1 MREYLK
7 RVLELARPY
16 RFRLV
21 LGLVCGFLGGALAFT
36 LPLSLALAFNAVFP
50 EQGGG
55 TASSIS
61 AESTNLDAS
70 ASSAISATTN
80 DSPAADANQAPAA
93 KQNTKPKSGLFSVLP
108 KPIQKVLDGLAN
120 WFLPSDHPSKTR
132 LALVIALIPIS
143 MLIRTMLTYLN
154 AYFLSWVGIRAAND
168 LRVRLFKHL
177 MDLPLGFFS
186 KSSTGDLMARLDG
199 AMAVNTTV
207 RDSFGT
213 IIREPIQII
222 VLICT
227 LVAMQPL
234 LSLITLVIF
243 PVCLIPVIIFG
254 RKSRHSIHGVHN
266 RFANISKVMHES
278 FTGIRVV
285 KGYNLESMVVDEF
298 RQVVKG
304 LTGFFMRSVRSSEL
318 PGPMI
323 EFAGSIGVAMVFAY
337 FAFIPG
343 AHKPPGVMI
352 AFFFTVFSLYAPF
365 KNLSRL
371 HHQLTL
377 ARATVDPTYE
387 LLSQPSSLPEP
398 TQPKPVKA
406 HNAPIRFENVSFSY
420 GDKTIL
426 HNINLTIQPG
436 QMVALVGRTGSG
448 KTSLVNLVLRFYDP
462 TAGAVLIGN
471 DDIRTVSSRDL
482 RANIAVVTQE
492 TILFNDTIRH
502 NIALGRPG
510 ATNPEIETAARHAY
524 AHDFIVSKPQ
534 AYETL
539 VGERGVNVSGGQRQR
554 IAIARAILRN
564 APILILDE
572 ATNALDTESERIVQT
587 ALEELTKGR
596 TTICIAHRL
605 STIQNA
611 DLIVVLD
618 NGRIVETGTHKDL
631 IQSRGLYCKL
641 YELQFETGDASD
653 RKQGG
658 NGAV

>member
-1 MREYLK
+1 MRDYLK
-7 RVLELARPY
+7 RIFELTRPY

-50 EQGGG
+50 DPGSG
-55 TASSIS
+55 TAGPTQ
-61 AESTNLDAS
+61 AASTNLDVS
-70 ASSAISATTN
+70 ASSTLLAATN
-80 DSPAADANQAPAA
+80 AGAPPAASQS
-93 KQNTKPKSGLFSVLP
+93 KMGRSSLVSGLP
-108 KPIQKVLDGLAN
+108 KPVQKTLEGLTN
-120 WFLPSDHPSKTR
+120 WFQPAGRASKGR

-143 MLIRTMLTYLN
+143 MFVRTMLGYLN

-186 KSSTGDLMARLDG
+186 QSSTGDLMARIEG
-199 AMAVNTTV
+199 AMSVNSTV

-213 IIREPIQII
+213 IIREPIQIV

-243 PVCLIPVIIFG
+243 PICLIPVIIFG
-254 RKSRHSIHGVHN
+254 RKSRHSIHGVHT

-285 KGYNLESMVVDEF
+285 KGYNLESLVVDEF
-298 RQVVKG
+298 RQAAKG
-304 LTGFFMRSVRSSEL
+304 LTSFFMRSVRSSEL
-318 PGPMI
+318 PGPLI

-377 ARATVDPTYE
+377 ARAAVEPTYE
-387 LLSQPSSLPEP
+387 LLAQQTSLPEP
-398 TQPKPVKA
+398 AQPKPVKA
-406 HNAPIRFENVSFSY
+406 HHAPIRFENVSFSY
-420 GDKTIL
+420 GDKTVL
-426 HNINLTIQPG
+426 HNVNLTIKPG

-448 KTSLVNLVLRFYDP
+448 KTTLANLLLRFYDP
-462 TAGAVLIGN
+462 TAGAVLIGD
-471 DDIRTVSSRDL
+471 DDIRSVSSRDL

-510 ATNPEIETAARHAY
+510 ATDPEIETAARHAY
-524 AHDFIVSKPQ
+524 AHEFIMSKPQ
-534 AYETL
+534 TYETL

-587 ALEELTKGR
+587 ALEALTKGR

-618 NGRIVETGTHKDL
+618 NGRIVETGTHEAL
-631 IQSRGLYCKL
+631 LQARGLYCKL
-641 YELQFETGDASD
+641 YELQFEAI
-653 RKQGG
+653 
-658 NGAV
+658 AV